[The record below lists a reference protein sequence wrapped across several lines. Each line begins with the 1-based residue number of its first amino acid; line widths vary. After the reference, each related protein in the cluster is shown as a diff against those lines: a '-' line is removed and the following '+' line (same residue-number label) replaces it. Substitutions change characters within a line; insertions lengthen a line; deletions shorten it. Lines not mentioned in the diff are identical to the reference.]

1 MSLTLDRIEVRQ
13 PGRELVR
20 TLECLIDNLIEGAAL
35 FDIDGS
41 RAYCNTA
48 LARLLA
54 EEPERERLDTAI
66 TRTGWAL
73 RSGGPPNRPAYG
85 YEASTPLR
93 EVRTRTARYLI
104 RGTCADGEGS
114 FATGPVVVLVER
126 VQAQPRLDA
135 DEWSRFHLTSRELEV
150 ARLLAAGHST
160 ADVARTLGI
169 SIHTARRHSENL
181 LSKVGVHSRA
191 EALAK
196 LRIN

>member
-1 MSLTLDRIEVRQ
+1 MSLTLDSIGLPHAKRD
-13 PGRELVR
+13 LVR
-20 TLECLIDNLIEGAAL
+20 ALECLIDNLIEGAAL
-35 FDIDGS
+35 FDVDGC
-41 RAYCNTA
+41 REYCNAA

-66 TRTGWAL
+66 TRTAWAL
-73 RSGGPPNRPAYG
+73 RSGGRPYRPAYG
-85 YEASTPLR
+85 HEASAPMR
-93 EVRTRTARYLI
+93 EVRTRAARYLL
-104 RGTCADGEGS
+104 RGTCAAGDGS

-126 VQAQPRLDA
+126 VQPRPRLDA
-135 DEWSRFHLTSRELEV
+135 DERSRFRLTSRELEV

-169 SIHTARRHSENL
+169 SIHTARRHSEHL